1 MQIFRRFSPT
11 GKFLLSVS
19 VLFAASP
26 LQNCWASIDWNWPNN
41 QIPSDQKQIDKAYAA
56 YQEGDIDTAILTLN
70 GIKGAQQF
78 DCRARHILAEI
89 YLDTKRYGEAKREL
103 QEMYQVE
110 LNLDK
115 ANTAKI
121 GWVNP
126 PQIRLEYA
134 QACDSEGSHSEAINI
149 YRELQNSNANW
160 VEPRY
165 YMAQSYELQGDHEQ
179 ARNHYKALLESG
191 VPMTYSYKQ
200 VIEQR
205 LKRMQDALSPT
216 TPQQQTA
223 HSNAPHTSDPS
234 SARPITTLNDDSGAS
249 RPMSSSFANSASF
262 SRPVAPVQTN
272 KATTLKAGPLE
283 DASIDIRNRKY
294 EAAINRL
301 KDYLSRQPK
310 DGQAHYLLAVAYA
323 STRQYALAR
332 DAYEK
337 TLQYGEISLQ
347 RLATIGLSKL
357 PKI

>member
-1 MQIFRRFSPT
+1 MRIFRRFSPT

-19 VLFAASP
+19 ILLSVSP
-26 LQNCWASIDWNWPNN
+26 LQNCWASIDWNWPQN
-41 QIPSDQKQIDKAYAA
+41 QIPSDQKQIDKAYSA
-56 YQEGDIDTAILTLN
+56 YQEGDVDTAVLLLN
-70 GIKGAQQF
+70 GIKGAQQN

-89 YLDTKRYGEAKREL
+89 YLETKRYGEAKREF

-110 LNLDK
+110 LNLEK

-126 PQIRLEYA
+126 SQVRLEYA

-149 YRELQNSNANW
+149 YRELQNSNPTW

-165 YMAQSYELQGDHEQ
+165 YIALSYELQGDHEQ

-191 VPMTYSYKQ
+191 VPMDYSYKQ
-200 VIEQR
+200 HIEQR
-205 LKRMQDALSPT
+205 LKRMQEQLSPT
-216 TPQQQTA
+216 TPQQTA
-223 HSNAPHTSDPS
+223 HSNATHTAAPQQVAS
-234 SARPITTLNDDSGAS
+234 RPITTLNDGAS
-249 RPMSSSFANSASF
+249 RPMSSLGNSASF
-262 SRPVAPVQTN
+262 SRPVAAPPSNQ
-272 KATTLKAGPLE
+272 ATTLKAGPLE

-294 EAAINRL
+294 DAAINRL
-301 KDYLSRQPK
+301 KDYLGRQPK
-310 DGQAHYLLAVAYA
+310 DGQAHYLMAVAYA

-347 RLATIGLSKL
+347 KLATIGLSKL
-357 PKI
+357 PKN